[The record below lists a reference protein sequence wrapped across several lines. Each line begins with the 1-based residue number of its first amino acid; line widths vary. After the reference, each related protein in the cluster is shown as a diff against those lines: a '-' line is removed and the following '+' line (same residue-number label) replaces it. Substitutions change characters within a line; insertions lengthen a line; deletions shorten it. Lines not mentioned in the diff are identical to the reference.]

1 MTNNRR
7 YAIIK
12 TSKEREIKTMTNI
25 NEYLNNILNT
35 NGFDAYAEEDDKLW
49 ELYERDDDS
58 FCVYCEENK
67 IDLDAQKIIMGFP
80 TDVLDL
86 WVWDHCE

>member
-7 YAIIK
+7 YVIIK
-12 TSKEREIKTMTNI
+12 TSKEREIKIMTNI

-35 NGFDAYAEEDDKLW
+35 NGFDTYAEEDDKLW

-58 FCVYCEENK
+58 FWVYCEENK
-67 IDLDAQKIIMGFP
+67 IDLDAQQIIMGLP

>member
-1 MTNNRR
+1 
-7 YAIIK
+7 
-12 TSKEREIKTMTNI
+12 MTNI

-35 NGFDAYAEEDDKLW
+35 NGFDTYAEEDDKLW

-58 FCVYCEENK
+58 FWVYCEENK
-67 IDLDAQKIIMGFP
+67 IDLNAQKIIMGWP

>member
-1 MTNNRR
+1 
-7 YAIIK
+7 
-12 TSKEREIKTMTNI
+12 MTNI
-25 NEYLNNILNT
+25 NEYLDNIFNT
-35 NGFDAYAEEDDKLW
+35 NGFDAYAEENDKLW

-58 FCVYCEENK
+58 FLVYCEENK
-67 IDLDAQKIIMGFP
+67 IDLNAQKIIMGWP